1 MNVNIPSFEIAYD
14 REEDLFEFT
23 IGDSGDF
30 APTTVILSD
39 DVVLYTDLSYSNLWG
54 LTIYN
59 FSTLYGSESVALD
72 RVSQF
77 SEKQRRLLISL
88 LKSTQVMQNMTELE
102 NGQLEVQVVLPNVES
117 LVSQLSS

>member
-102 NGQLEVQVVLPNVES
+102 NGHLEVQVVLPNVES